1 VQRLVALV
9 LAGLVAVAAC
19 QGVDGPERLV
29 ADLQALGLPATIGR
43 DQDAG
48 LLGGVATVVC
58 VGDESVSVYT
68 FEDAGA
74 ASDAAATVNKR
85 DPWNVG
91 NAVVEWIGPPRF
103 WMRDRGIVLYV
114 GAEPAVDSALR
125 TILGQPFAE
134 SRDGGRRLPAF
145 DQLPC
150 R

>member
-1 VQRLVALV
+1 VQRLVALL
-9 LAGLVAVAAC
+9 LASLVAVAAC
-19 QGVDGPERLV
+19 QAVGGPERLV
-29 ADLQALGLPATIGR
+29 ADLQAVGLAATLGR

-74 ASDAAATVNKR
+74 ALQAAATVNKR

-103 WMRDRGIVLYV
+103 WMRDRVIVLYV

-125 TILGQPFAE
+125 TILGRPFAE
-134 SRDGGRRLPAF
+134 SRDGGRGLPAI